1 MDEELAPDDLAPGTP
16 DPLALRRRVLGTGVL
31 TLALFLATA
40 YVITALDVS
49 SLWLVL
55 AVVLLYALVVR
66 PLMRP
71 VHEATALRRRLAYQ
85 AYLDG
90 KDSP

>member
-1 MDEELAPDDLAPGTP
+1 VVDEDRLDGLAPGTP
-16 DPLALRRRVLGTGVL
+16 DPMALRRRVLGTAVL
-31 TLALFLATA
+31 TLALFLAVA
-40 YVITALDVS
+40 YLLTALDVS
-49 SLWLVL
+49 SAWLLL

-85 AYLDG
+85 SYLDE
-90 KDSP
+90 KDLP